1 MEDGQIKHF
10 LEKAKSDKQLQSE
23 LQSATDAQQVV
34 EIAKIV
40 GYPFLWKSSKSSKI
54 KSWKQGRKVF
64 IASSE
69 QCGFKQEEGAL
80 APLPPVT

>member
-34 EIAKIV
+34 EIAKNSGI
-40 GYPFLWKSSKSSKI
+40 
-54 KSWKQGRKVF
+54 F
-64 IASSE
+64 IS
-69 QCGFKQEEGAL
+69 L
-80 APLPPVT
+80 

>member
-34 EIAKIV
+34 EMANNSGISISLEELKELENQELET
-40 GYPFLWKSSKSSKI
+40 GMK
-54 KSWKQGRKVF
+54 
-64 IASSE
+64 
-69 QCGFKQEEGAL
+69 GFYSLIG
-80 APLPPVT
+80 TMWF